1 VRDTVIPAVIIVGL
15 LTVAGVKNPTPVAA
29 SDAPT
34 VSDTV
39 PVRLETRHLP
49 NVVRV
54 HPSVFSGGLPE
65 GDEAFA
71 ELAGL
76 GVKTIISVDGAIPD
90 VAAATK
96 TGLAYV
102 HLPHGYDGIPD
113 KRAIELA
120 KAVRDLDG
128 PIYIHCHHGK
138 HRSPAATSVACIS
151 AGMIPP
157 SQGVSILEVAGTDPH
172 YSGLYQSARD
182 AVPLATQFLDE
193 FDVEFKSVCDVPPM
207 AEAMVQLSHTHEDF
221 ERLSK
226 SNWVTPADHPDLD
239 AVHVAVLLRE
249 HFTELLRT
257 ETVRNQPADFQQWL
271 RQSQDAAFR
280 MEQELPRWRNAPDGK
295 AAPEILQTHTR
306 QIARNCRAC
315 HAKYRDVPGSAN
327 Q

>member
-1 VRDTVIPAVIIVGL
+1 MLDTVIPAVIIVGL
-15 LTVAGVKNPTPVAA
+15 LVVAGAENPTPVSA

-34 VSDTV
+34 GSDTV

-113 KRAIELA
+113 DRVIELA

-138 HRSPAATSVACIS
+138 HRSPAATSVACVS
-151 AGMIPP
+151 AGMIPS
-157 SQGVSILEVAGTDPH
+157 SQAVSILEVAGTDPH
-172 YSGLYQSARD
+172 YLGLYQSARD
-182 AVPLATQFLDE
+182 AVPLAAQVLDE

-207 AEAMVQLSHTHEDF
+207 AEAMVQLSHTHEDSK
-221 ERLSK
+221 RLSK

-257 ETVRNQPADFQQWL
+257 VTVQNQPADFQQWL
-271 RQSQDAAFR
+271 RQSQDAALR
-280 MEQELPRWRNAPDGK
+280 MEQELSRWRNAPDGK
-295 AAPEILQTHTR
+295 GAPEILQTHAR
-306 QIARNCRAC
+306 QITANCRAC
-315 HAKYRDVPGSAN
+315 HSKYRDVPGSAN